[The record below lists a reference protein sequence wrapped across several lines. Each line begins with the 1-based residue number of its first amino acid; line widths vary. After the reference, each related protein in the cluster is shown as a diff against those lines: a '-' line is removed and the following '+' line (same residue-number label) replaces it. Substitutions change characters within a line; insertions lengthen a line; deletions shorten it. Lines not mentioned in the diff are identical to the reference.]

1 MINSNLDRI
10 SDRVR
15 GMASFPFQKRTFFL
29 PRNYRSFN
37 LKFKNDSFALY
48 R

>member
-15 GMASFPFQKRTFFL
+15 DMANFPIKTSFLFRYH
-29 PRNYRSFN
+29 R
-37 LKFKNDSFALY
+37 
-48 R
+48 